1 MWCKQRSWPRATA
14 ALLFGIAVFSNGFGE
29 AVTPV
34 RADAPGLGILPAVN
48 GTVRLRVARTT
59 QTTSGPATVVSDVVL
74 RRKALTTLTI
84 DGVAGDPPGQLTVLS
99 IAPDGTLQI
108 PKADKAANADLALI
122 DVIDG
127 LNRATETLA
136 ATSGSDPRAGWNA
149 NVTLPDVRDAAN
161 PIVVPIEAASVSGRN
176 FDFHGIGQ
184 LVVAPPQNRGSRSGG
199 GRRGGFHGG
208 FGGFGGGGRGFPGGG
223 GPPGGGSGGGPPDG
237 GSESGGGDPGGG
249 DPAGGGPGGPGG
261 PGGGRQGLSVALAI
275 DGQVRQGEVRALN
288 IVETRSISVNAQPF
302 VNVSGWTI
310 ETK

>member
-1 MWCKQRSWPRATA
+1 MPAS
-14 ALLFGIAVFSNGFGE
+14 
-29 AVTPV
+29 
-34 RADAPGLGILPAVN
+34 ADAPGLGILPAVN
-48 GTVRLRVARTT
+48 GAVRLRVARTT
-59 QTTSGPATVVSDVVL
+59 QTASGPATVVSEIVL
-74 RRKALTTLTI
+74 RRKAQAALTI

-149 NVTLPDVRDAAN
+149 NVTLPDVRDASN

-184 LVVAPPQNRGSRSGG
+184 LVVAPPQNHGSRSGG
-199 GRRGGFHGG
+199 GRRGGFRGG
-208 FGGFGGGGRGFPGGG
+208 FGGFGGGGGGFPGGGGGPPGGGG
-223 GPPGGGSGGGPPDG
+223 GPPGGGSDN
-237 GSESGGGDPGGG
+237 GGGDPGGG
-249 DPAGGGPGGPGG
+249 DPAGGGPG
-261 PGGGRQGLSVALAI
+261 GGGRQGLSVALAI
-275 DGQVRQGEVRALN
+275 DGQVRQGEVKALN